1 MFLLFIAIN
10 WTENIIPIIETYS
23 VTFEQLKFEAEDT
36 LQRVIEEI
44 NVLITST
51 YPLLVILDEMD
62 NIKLARSYLN
72 KITLHMAKI
81 KVCFI
86 IQLLTTFRE

>member
-1 MFLLFIAIN
+1 MFTFLVFIIAIN
-10 WTENIIPIIETYS
+10 WTENIVPIIETHS

-44 NVLITST
+44 NVLITNT

-62 NIKLARSYLN
+62 DIKLARSYLN

-81 KVCFI
+81 KVCSI
-86 IQLLTTFRE
+86 ILFSLS

>member
-81 KVCFI
+81 KVFFI